1 MQIKINNQIRAK
13 ELRVIDNEGN
23 NYGVLPLDEALALAE
38 KMNLDL
44 LEISPMAVPPV
55 AKLMEYGKFMYEQ
68 KKKAQKAKAGIKVS
82 ETKSIQVKVGTGD
95 NDLALKARQ
104 ASKWLAEGHRIKVEL
119 FLRGRSK
126 FMEEKF
132 LKERIERFLTLVTE
146 KFKVAEDIK
155 KVPKGMMMTIERE
168 QKAK

>member
-1 MQIKINNQIRAK
+1 MNNQIRAK

-23 NYGVLPLDEALALAE
+23 NYGVLGLTEALELAE
-38 KMNLDL
+38 KMNVDL

-68 KKKAQKAKAGIKVS
+68 KKKAQKAKAGIKIS

-126 FMEEKF
+126 FMDEKF
-132 LKERIERFLTLVTE
+132 LKDRIERFLNLITE
-146 KFKVAEDIK
+146 KYKVAEDIK
-155 KVPKGMMMTIERE
+155 KVPKGMMLTIERE
-168 QKAK
+168 K

>member
-1 MQIKINNQIRAK
+1 LQIKINNQIRAK

-146 KFKVAEDIK
+146 KFKIAEDIK

>member
-23 NYGVLPLDEALALAE
+23 NYGVLPLTEALALAE

-44 LEISPMAVPPV
+44 LEISPMALPPV

-126 FMEEKF
+126 FMDEKF
-132 LKERIERFLTLVTE
+132 LKDRIERFLNLITE

-155 KVPKGMMMTIERE
+155 KVPKGMMLTIERE
-168 QKAK
+168 AKK

>member
-1 MQIKINNQIRAK
+1 LQIKINNQIRAK

-132 LKERIERFLTLVTE
+132 LKDRIERFLTLITE

-168 QKAK
+168 QKIK

>member
-38 KMNLDL
+38 RMNLDL
-44 LEISPMAVPPV
+44 LEISPQAVPPV
-55 AKLMEYGKFMYEQ
+55 AKIMEYGKYMYEQ
-68 KKKAQKAKAGIKVS
+68 KKKAQKAKAGIKIS
-82 ETKSIQVKVGTGD
+82 ETKSIQVKVGTGEG
-95 NDLALKARQ
+95 DLNLKAKQ

-126 FMEEKF
+126 FMEEQF
-132 LKERIERFLTLVTE
+132 LKDRVERFLNLITE
-146 KFKVAEDIK
+146 KFKVAEELK

-168 QKAK
+168 NKK

>member
-23 NYGVLPLDEALALAE
+23 NYGVLPLTEALALAE

-44 LEISPMAVPPV
+44 LEISPMALPPV

-126 FMEEKF
+126 FMDEKF
-132 LKERIERFLTLVTE
+132 LKDRIERFLNLITE

-155 KVPKGMMMTIERE
+155 KVPKGMMLTIERE
-168 QKAK
+168 VKK

>member
-23 NYGVLPLDEALALAE
+23 NYGVLPLTEALALAE

-44 LEISPMAVPPV
+44 LEISPMALPPV

-126 FMEEKF
+126 FMDEKF
-132 LKERIERFLTLVTE
+132 LKDRIERFLNLITE
-146 KFKVAEDIK
+146 KFKVAENIK
-155 KVPKGMMMTIERE
+155 KVPKGMMLTIERE
-168 QKAK
+168 VKK

>member
-23 NYGVLPLDEALALAE
+23 NYGVLSLDEALALAE

-55 AKLMEYGKFMYEQ
+55 AKLMEYGKHMYEQ
-68 KKKAQKAKAGIKVS
+68 KKKAQKAKAGIKIS
-82 ETKSIQVKVGTGD
+82 ETKAIQVKVGTGD
-95 NDLALKARQ
+95 NDLALKAKQ

-132 LKERIERFLTLVTE
+132 LKDRIERFLNLITE
-146 KFKVAEDIK
+146 KFKVAEELK
-155 KVPKGMMMTIERE
+155 KVPKGLMMTIERDV
-168 QKAK
+168 KK

>member
-1 MQIKINNQIRAK
+1 LQIKINNQIRAK

-23 NYGVLPLDEALALAE
+23 NYGVLGLTEALELAE
-38 KMNLDL
+38 KMNVDL

-68 KKKAQKAKAGIKVS
+68 KKKAQKAKAGIKIS

-126 FMEEKF
+126 FMDEKF
-132 LKERIERFLTLVTE
+132 LKDRIERFLNLITE
-146 KFKVAEDIK
+146 KYKVAEDIK
-155 KVPKGMMMTIERE
+155 KVPKGMMLTIERE
-168 QKAK
+168 K

>member
-38 KMNLDL
+38 KMNLDI

>member
-1 MQIKINNQIRAK
+1 LQIKINNQIRAK

-23 NYGVLPLDEALALAE
+23 NYGILPLDEALALAE

-146 KFKVAEDIK
+146 KFKIAEDIK

>member
-132 LKERIERFLTLVTE
+132 LKDRIERFLTLITE
-146 KFKVAEDIK
+146 KFKVAEDLK

>member
-23 NYGVLPLDEALALAE
+23 NYGVLGLTEALELAE
-38 KMNLDL
+38 KMNVDL

-68 KKKAQKAKAGIKVS
+68 KKKAQKAKAGIKIS

-126 FMEEKF
+126 FMDEKF
-132 LKERIERFLTLVTE
+132 LKDRIERFLNLITE
-146 KFKVAEDIK
+146 KYKVAEDIK
-155 KVPKGMMMTIERE
+155 KVPKGMMLTIERE
-168 QKAK
+168 K

>member
-23 NYGVLPLDEALALAE
+23 NYGVLTLNDAIELAE
-38 KMNLDL
+38 KMNVDL

-68 KKKAQKAKAGIKVS
+68 KKKAQKAKAGIKIS

-104 ASKWLAEGHRIKVEL
+104 ASGWLAEGHRIKVEL

-126 FMEEKF
+126 FMDEKF
-132 LKERIERFLTLVTE
+132 LKDRIERFLTLVTE
-146 KFKVAEDIK
+146 KFKIAEDIK
-155 KVPKGMMMTIERE
+155 KVPKGMMLTIERDI
-168 QKAK
+168 KK

>member
-146 KFKVAEDIK
+146 KFKIAEDIK

>member
-146 KFKVAEDIK
+146 KFKIAEDIK
-155 KVPKGMMMTIERE
+155 KVPKVMMMTIERE

>member
-1 MQIKINNQIRAK
+1 LQIKINNQIRAK

-23 NYGVLPLDEALALAE
+23 NYGVLGLTEALELAE
-38 KMNLDL
+38 KMNVDL

-68 KKKAQKAKAGIKVS
+68 KKKAQKAKAGIKIS

-126 FMEEKF
+126 FMDEKF
-132 LKERIERFLTLVTE
+132 LKDRIERFLNLIRE
-146 KFKVAEDIK
+146 K
-155 KVPKGMMMTIERE
+155 
-168 QKAK
+168 

>member
-23 NYGVLPLDEALALAE
+23 NYGILPLDEALALAE

-146 KFKVAEDIK
+146 KFKIAEDIK